1 MDYSIISATLA
12 APWGFCSQVPCKSG
26 PKSSWRWKG
35 ILDWLGRRL
44 IWISRIPTHLCI
56 LRARCVQGAE
66 RSQNPCRARR
76 ALDHHCL
83 QPGGFSRWAPPWR
96 ERLRSG
102 AVLEA
107 FLVCANS
114 ELCQRPE
121 CGPLSSHAPL
131 EKINYNTIAAC
142 SPLLTLPG
150 PSPSV
155 LLVTTC

>member
-1 MDYSIISATLA
+1 MEVEGHFGPARTSFDLDFQDSDT
-12 APWGFCSQVPCKSG
+12 FVHTQSQVSKLQ
-26 PKSSWRWKG
+26 KG
-35 ILDWLGRRL
+35 HKT
-44 IWISRIPTHLCI
+44 P
-56 LRARCVQGAE
+56 AE
-66 RSQNPCRARR
+66 RGVPGR
-76 ALDHHCL
+76 ALDRHCL

-150 PSPSV
+150 PSPSA
-155 LLVTTC
+155 LLVATR